1 MAVLAQSA
9 LGDTIQRQ
17 GITVARVPAYSP
29 HAVAEHAVALMLA
42 LNRRIPQ
49 AWSKTRGGNFSLV
62 GQMGFDMVGKR
73 VGVVGTGLI
82 GSIVARIL
90 KLGFQCDVV
99 AHDVHKN
106 TGLEDIGVRY
116 VELDELFRTS
126 DVITRT
132 TTSRG
137 CTRLCSTAPT
147 T

>member
-1 MAVLAQSA
+1 MGIKMVA
-9 LGDTIQRQ
+9 LRCAGFNNVHLETAKEL

-49 AWSKTRGGNFSLV
+49 AWSKTRSGNFSLV
-62 GQMGFDMVGKR
+62 GQMGFDMVGKQ

-99 AHDVHKN
+99 AYDVQKN
-106 TGLEDIGVRY
+106 SGLEEIGVRY
-116 VELDELFRTS
+116 VEL
-126 DVITRT
+126 
-132 TTSRG
+132 
-137 CTRLCSTAPT
+137 
-147 T
+147 